1 MGIIACCKKTLTI
14 FYSLFSTL
22 SHLSEVVVLSRSP
35 LSFLFSLF
43 YLPPLKNLSSLSPPI
58 SLVLRH
64 GCDFFLIVWDRL
76 WCNGGVKIGGCESWC
91 GYGFVMWNVGWSE
104 SELVKHTGEATIL
117 SLLSISLILFLFLFL
132 CSCFSHL
139 WPNLSLFIDFNG
151 GGGGLWGWWIVVVG
165 WGVMDCFAWF
175 FFLINFFNI
184 IEFF

>member
-104 SELVKHTGEATIL
+104 SELVKPPS
-117 SLLSISLILFLFLFL
+117 SLFYLFLLFYFYFYFYVLVFLIYDRISLCLLI
-132 CSCFSHL
+132 SM
-139 WPNLSLFIDFNG
+139 
-151 GGGGLWGWWIVVVG
+151 VVVEG
-165 WGVMDCFAWF
+165 CGGDG
-175 FFLINFFNI
+175 
-184 IEFF
+184 